1 MQCAA
6 GPAQLGRAAFNT
18 PAFRQTPGRPAS
30 AAVLGL
36 GSRSLH
42 SVSGTSRPLS
52 QLPGLTQWSGLR
64 RQVLP
69 KAAAQPGG
77 SAGSNSEQDKQ
88 RQAANNSSSSSQGSR
103 DNPALEF
110 PLLLASSLSHVNRQY
125 IKMRRRRKWWNKLG
139 GYPKQLVCGVS
150 NKWKWWNKLGGYPKV
165 PSENMDHLP
174 EPAVEL
180 WQKVLPLGMIFFCAS
195 FNLTILQSLK
205 DSIMVT
211 AGGAE
216 VLPFL
221 ASCCVLP
228 ASVAFFVLYG
238 KLVAHLPE
246 KAVFY
251 AAVTPLLGYYALFAA
266 AIYPI
271 AGSLHPL
278 ELMAKIAP
286 SVPVGL
292 HGLLKVVGNWTYSLF
307 FCMAE
312 LWGAVVISVL
322 FWSLANEVC
331 TVDEAKAV
339 YPFMAI
345 GANIALVAAGCYIRL
360 VNHTLSTT
368 LAGDTQLLS
377 LRVLIGTVMAM
388 TGAMFAAKAFID
400 AKVLQPALK
409 SADGAAAA
417 AAAGG
422 GAAKPAGKKK
432 KSKGSFGEGIAVL
445 KKSPKI
451 RNLALLVMS
460 YGVGHRLFEFAWK
473 GQLRLLYP
481 TVQGYQSV
489 LADVA
494 TYTGMLTLAS
504 MVVSRL
510 VFQHAGW
517 GVAASVT
524 PAVMGVAGTMFFAG
538 TLLAGLP
545 SLSPEMAATIAG
557 IGATAGVVTQVFAR
571 ASKYSL
577 FDPAKEMV
585 YIEMDADEKKQGK
598 AAVDLV
604 GSQIGKSGAS
614 WITQAFLLGCGSI
627 AAAMPFTGVIFAGV
641 IITWI
646 KATLGLH
653 SQMQEVE
660 KARLAQQQQ
669 QQAAAAA
676 ALGAGG
682 AAAAALQQS
691 GKAGSASSVN
701 GGSGAQFN
709 MNGHGV
715 NGSDD
720 GQQLNGAAK
729 ELSKVKLQ

>member
-88 RQAANNSSSSSQGSR
+88 RQASNNSSSSSQGSH

-125 IKMRRRRKWWNKLG
+125 IKMRRRR
-139 GYPKQLVCGVS
+139 
-150 NKWKWWNKLGGYPKV
+150 KWWNKLGGYPKV

-368 LAGDTQLLS
+368 VAGDTQLLS

-409 SADGAAAA
+409 SADGAAA

-627 AAAMPFTGVIFAGV
+627 AAAMPFTCVIFAGV

-709 MNGHGV
+709 VNGHGV

>member
-125 IKMRRRRKWWNKLG
+125 IKMRRRR
-139 GYPKQLVCGVS
+139 
-150 NKWKWWNKLGGYPKV
+150 KWWNKLGGYPKV